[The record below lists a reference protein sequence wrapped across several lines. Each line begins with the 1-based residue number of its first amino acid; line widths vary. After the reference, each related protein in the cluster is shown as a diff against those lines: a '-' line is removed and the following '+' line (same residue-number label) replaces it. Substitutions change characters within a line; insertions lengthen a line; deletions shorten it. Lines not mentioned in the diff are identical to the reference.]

1 MSRLFDDVSRI
12 IASPLSRRKALAL
25 VGKATGGAVLAALGL
40 GTVSWSSL
48 STAYDNKGN
57 DRDDHGDDHNKPKCG
72 PSQTVCGKTCCNS
85 NQTCCDGKCCSAGQ
99 TCCGKK
105 CCGAGQK
112 CCDEKCC
119 DPGETCCKNKCC
131 AGPCCGGKCCEKHQV
146 CCDGKCLGQGVS
158 KNGKC
163 RPDDD

>member
-1 MSRLFDDVSRI
+1 MSNLIDDVSKI
-12 IASPLSRRKALAL
+12 VASPVSRRNAVKLISRAA
-25 VGKATGGAVLAALGL
+25 GGAVLAALSL
-40 GTVSWSSL
+40 RAVSWGLAPS
-48 STAYDNKGN
+48 AFDEEGHDK
-57 DRDDHGDDHNKPKCG
+57 DPDPKVKCG

-85 NQTCCDGKCCSAGQ
+85 NQTCCDGKCCTAGQ
-99 TCCGKK
+99 TCCDGK
-105 CCGAGQK
+105 CCGSGQTCCSGK
-112 CCDEKCC
+112 CCE
-119 DPGETCCKNKCC
+119 PGQTCCNGKCC